1 MRKLLLVDDDETLA
15 LLLKALMAQH
25 GYDLAWADRPSKGM
39 ALLAEKPDLLL
50 LDVMLPE
57 RSGFEVCKELRATGN
72 QIPII
77 MLTAR
82 GDAADRVGGLK
93 LGADDYL
100 PKPFDHLELMARV
113 EAVLRR
119 QPVAAEEPAAGSGL
133 DRDRRTLR
141 LGGREIVLTA
151 MEYRLLDALT
161 GTPGRVYSRGELIS
175 MLDEAGTL
183 ESFDRAIDS
192 HISRLRTKIES
203 DPRNPRH
210 LHTVRGMGY
219 RFQW

>member
-1 MRKLLLVDDDETLA
+1 VRKLLLVDDDATLA
-15 LLLKALMAQH
+15 MLLKALMAQH
-25 GYDLAWADRPSKGM
+25 GYDLAWADRPSKGLEM
-39 ALLAEKPDLLL
+39 LADGPELLL

-57 RSGFEVCKELRATGN
+57 RSGFELCQELRAAGN
-72 QIPII
+72 ETPII

-82 GDAADRVGGLK
+82 GAAADRVGGLK

-100 PKPFDHLELMARV
+100 AKPFDHLELVARV

-119 QPVAAEEPAAGSGL
+119 RPAQAVPAGNGL

-141 LGGREIVLTA
+141 LAGREIVLTA
-151 MEYRLLDALT
+151 MEYRLVDALVSA
-161 GTPGRVYSRGELIS
+161 PGRVFARSELMS
-175 MLDEAGTL
+175 LLDDAGAL

-192 HISRLRTKIES
+192 HISRLRNKLEL
-203 DPRNPRH
+203 DARNPEH
-210 LHTVRGMGY
+210 LVTVRGMGY

>member
-1 MRKLLLVDDDETLA
+1 MAWGDRPSRGLA
-15 LLLKALMAQH
+15 LLKSQ
-25 GYDLAWADRPSKGM
+25 RP
-39 ALLAEKPDLLL
+39 ELLL

-57 RSGFEVCKELRATGN
+57 KNGFDVVKELREAGDTT
-72 QIPII
+72 PII

-82 GDAADRVGGLK
+82 GAAPDRIGGLK
-93 LGADDYL
+93 LGADDYV
-100 PKPFDHLELMARV
+100 PKPFDHLELVARV

-119 QPVAAEEPAAGSGL
+119 TPAAESPANGL

-141 LGGREIVLTA
+141 LGGREHALTA
-151 MEYRLLDALT
+151 MEYRILEALT
-161 GTPGRVYSRGELIS
+161 SAPGRVYSRTEL
-175 MLDEAGTL
+175 MGLLDEAGAL

-192 HISRLRTKIES
+192 HMSRLRSKIEE

-210 LHTVRGMGY
+210 LLTARGMGY